1 MSGAIRSITLDE
13 ASLSG
18 RGSEFE
24 HEVKVAMNDLLHE
37 HRFEPLGLGA
47 PPFDIVLKT
56 EEQRLVFLI
65 TPEGSSHTSRMALS
79 IQPLKRL
86 IRDYFIVC
94 GSYFEA
100 LKNSDTRKLEA
111 IDMGRRGLHNEGSE
125 QLQEMLKD
133 KITVDFPT
141 ARRLFTLIAVLHL

>member
-1 MSGAIRSITLDE
+1 MAGRLRSITLDE

-18 RGSEFE
+18 RSEEFA
-24 HEVKVAMNDLLHE
+24 HEVTVAINDLLAGHQ
-37 HRFEPLGLGA
+37 FAPVGLDEEV
-47 PPFDIVLKT
+47 FDVRLKT

-65 TPEGSSHTSRMALS
+65 TPGDSNHTLRMAVT

-94 GSYFEA
+94 ESYFEA
-100 LKNSDTRKLEA
+100 LRSSNTRKLEA
-111 IDMGRRGLHNEGSE
+111 IDMGRRGLHNEAAE
-125 QLQEMLKD
+125 TLQEILKG
-133 KITVDFPT
+133 KIEVDFCT

>member
-1 MSGAIRSITLDE
+1 MTGSIRTITLDE
-13 ASLSG
+13 ASAPT
-18 RGSEFE
+18 RNNDYA
-24 HEVKVAMNDLLHE
+24 HEVKVAINDLLHE
-37 HRFEPLGLGA
+37 HEFKPVGLDK
-47 PPFDIVLKT
+47 PPYDIVLKT

-65 TPEGSSHTSRMALS
+65 TSAGSS
-79 IQPLKRL
+79 QPLKRL

-94 GSYFEA
+94 ESYFEA

-125 QLQEMLKD
+125 QLQEMLKG
-133 KITVDFPT
+133 KIDVDFCT

>member
-1 MSGAIRSITLDE
+1 MTGSIRTITLDE
-13 ASLSG
+13 ASAPT
-18 RGSEFE
+18 RNNDYA
-24 HEVKVAMNDLLHE
+24 HEVKVAINDLLHE
-37 HRFEPLGLGA
+37 HEFKPVGLDK
-47 PPFDIVLKT
+47 PPYDIVLKT

-65 TPEGSSHTSRMALS
+65 TSAGSNHTSRVVLS

-94 GSYFEA
+94 ESYFEA

-125 QLQEMLKD
+125 QLQEMLKG
-133 KITVDFPT
+133 KIDVDFCT